1 MARNYRL
8 HNPHDPSG
16 PHTRSSLPQVTLEI
30 IRGRARQ
37 RIRPIV
43 RPAFLIG
50 SAADS
55 DLMLGSQAFPTA
67 HCYLLLNPEG
77 VGLRWLGFAPEVLV
91 NDRAVEK
98 AELQDG
104 DVLRTG
110 PYEFR
115 IRIRRGDSMLR
126 LSHPSEADA
135 EHPANDSSRGSSS
148 GPQNL
153 ASHEID
159 GLLNDIRRAFGL
171 GLQTAA
177 LKLCSPRETRKPSD
191 SRMSKQ
197 EAARPGDR
205 RCGTGNRAPQLLA
218 LSVLVLKAF
227 TLTVLVLRTTTK
239 LNERL
244 IVAARDPFFGP
255 CHEAPQQAPA
265 RHVS

>member
-1 MARNYRL
+1 MARNYHL
-8 HNPHDPSG
+8 HNPQDPSG

-55 DLMLGSQAFPTA
+55 DLMLGSQQFPTA

-91 NDRAVEK
+91 NDRPVEK

-104 DVLRTG
+104 DLLRTG

-126 LSHPSEADA
+126 LSHPTDADA
-135 EHPANDSSRGSSS
+135 EHPANDSPHGNLS
-148 GPQNL
+148 GPQDS
-153 ASHEID
+153 ADCEAD
-159 GLLNDIRRAFGL
+159 CLLNDIRRAFGF
-171 GLQTAA
+171 GHHTPPAFSFASAKATQAIERSFVESQRGAIGQT
-177 LKLCSPRETRKPSD
+177 
-191 SRMSKQ
+191 
-197 EAARPGDR
+197 
-205 RCGTGNRAPQLLA
+205 
-218 LSVLVLKAF
+218 
-227 TLTVLVLRTTTK
+227 LRH
-239 LNERL
+239 
-244 IVAARDPFFGP
+244 G
-255 CHEAPQQAPA
+255 
-265 RHVS
+265 

>member
-8 HNPHDPSG
+8 HSPQDPSG

-55 DLMLGSQAFPTA
+55 DLMLGAQQFPTA

-77 VGLRWLGFAPEVLV
+77 VGLRWLGFSPEVLV
-91 NDRAVEK
+91 NDRPVEK

-126 LSHPSEADA
+126 LSHPTDADA
-135 EHPANDSSRGSSS
+135 DHSANDSPHGNSS
-148 GPQNL
+148 GPQDS
-153 ASHEID
+153 ADVEIG
-159 GLLNDIRRAFGL
+159 GLLNDIRQAFGL
-171 GLQTAA
+171 GRQAA
-177 LKLCSPRETRKPSD
+177 LR
-191 SRMSKQ
+191 
-197 EAARPGDR
+197 
-205 RCGTGNRAPQLLA
+205 
-218 LSVLVLKAF
+218 F
-227 TLTVLVLRTTTK
+227 
-239 LNERL
+239 
-244 IVAARDPFFGP
+244 VAAKGP
-255 CHEAPQQAPA
+255 QPVRRPHIDLNGGAIRRTL
-265 RHVS
+265 RHG

>member
-8 HNPHDPSG
+8 HNPQDPSG

-91 NDRAVEK
+91 NDRPVEK

-126 LSHPSEADA
+126 LSHPTDADTEHPVNDPHGDSTGPRNSARHEAD
-135 EHPANDSSRGSSS
+135 S
-148 GPQNL
+148 
-153 ASHEID
+153 
-159 GLLNDIRRAFGL
+159 LLNDIRRAFGL
-171 GLQTAA
+171 GLQAAA
-177 LKLCSPRETRKPSD
+177 LSY
-191 SRMSKQ
+191 
-197 EAARPGDR
+197 
-205 RCGTGNRAPQLLA
+205 
-218 LSVLVLKAF
+218 
-227 TLTVLVLRTTTK
+227 
-239 LNERL
+239 
-244 IVAARDPFFGP
+244 VAARDAQAVRRPHIETRSG
-255 CHEAPQQAPA
+255 ASRQQAL
-265 RHVS
+265 RHG

>member
-8 HNPHDPSG
+8 HNPQDPSG

-126 LSHPSEADA
+126 LSHPSDADA
-135 EHPANDSSRGSSS
+135 EHPANDSSRGSSP
-148 GPQNL
+148 GPLNF
-153 ASHEID
+153 ANNEVD

-177 LKLCSPRETRKPSD
+177 LSY
-191 SRMSKQ
+191 
-197 EAARPGDR
+197 
-205 RCGTGNRAPQLLA
+205 
-218 LSVLVLKAF
+218 
-227 TLTVLVLRTTTK
+227 
-239 LNERL
+239 
-244 IVAARDPFFGP
+244 VAAKDAQAVRRPHIESRSG
-255 CHEAPQQAPA
+255 AIRQQAL
-265 RHVS
+265 RHG